1 MISHLNPGLSN
12 TESRLDPSWEDL
24 KGERGKTPMA
34 LFAGTYENRI
44 DRKGRVSLPA
54 DFRAELPAEGAR
66 VVYVYPSPRGGA
78 LEACDRAFM
87 QRMAESLEQ
96 FDMFSDEEDELA
108 SIIVSEARRVSI
120 DGEGRIVLPP
130 ELIRFAGIDER
141 VTFVGRGSRFQ
152 IWDPATFAQNA
163 AEARERAK
171 GRTMRL
177 LPPEGRE

>member
-1 MISHLNPGLSN
+1 MERRRWRYSLVHTMRTGS
-12 TESRLDPSWEDL
+12 TV
-24 KGERGKTPMA
+24 KGVFPCRPTFVP
-34 LFAGTYENRI
+34 NCR
-44 DRKGRVSLPA
+44 R
-54 DFRAELPAEGAR
+54 EGAR

-87 QRMAESLEQ
+87 QRMADSLEQ
-96 FDMFSDEEDELA
+96 FDMFSDEEDDLA

-130 ELIRFAGIDER
+130 ELIGFAEIDER
-141 VTFVGRGSRFQ
+141 VTFVGRGARFS
-152 IWDPATFAQNA
+152 WDPTTFAEKA